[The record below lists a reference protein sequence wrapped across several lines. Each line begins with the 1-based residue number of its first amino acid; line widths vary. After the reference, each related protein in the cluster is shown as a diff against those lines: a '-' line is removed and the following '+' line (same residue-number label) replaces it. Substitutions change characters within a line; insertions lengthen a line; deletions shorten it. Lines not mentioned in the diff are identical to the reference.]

1 MMETTFQTEL
11 GQLLDTM
18 CDNLEISDITIPP
31 ALTPTLT
38 LILTPTLNLTLTPAP
53 IPTPNPNLN
62 LNPNQVR
69 QPRDFRL

>member
-38 LILTPTLNLTLTPAP
+38 LILTPTLNLTLTPN
-53 IPTPNPNLN
+53 PNPNP
-62 LNPNQVR
+62 NPNSS
-69 QPRDFRL
+69 PNPSSAPK